1 MYRNVLAAVD
11 ASRAAPLVT
20 AHAVAIAQAFH
31 SRLTLVTVVPSLP
44 GFAYSAPIDADA
56 LEQEAVRS
64 SERVLRDALELVPP
78 DLPVR
83 TIVRPGGHAGL
94 QIVDCAEQGL
104 HDLIVVGSRHRGRV
118 ASGLLGSVAADVHFN
133 TRIPLLIVP
142 ARDAEAEPPAEPPS
156 PR

>member
-11 ASRAAPLVT
+11 ASRAAAVVT

-31 SRLTLVTVVPSLP
+31 SRLTLITVVPSLP

-56 LEQEAVRS
+56 LEQEAMRA
-64 SERVLRDALELVPP
+64 SERVIRDALELVPP

-83 TIVRPGGHAGL
+83 TIIRPGGHAGV
-94 QIVDCAEQGL
+94 QIVDCAEEGS

-133 TRIPLLIVP
+133 TRIPLLVIPVQEGP
-142 ARDAEAEPPAEPPS
+142 APPPAEAPS